1 MIISAKNFITD
12 DFKEMHLLIDPD
24 GIEEWAVRY
33 LWIQHREHNDEF
45 VKNYFTNGN
54 NKGLNVRTR
63 TKHLGETWTNHNK
76 IFDES
81 AANGNLVWRVK
92 SYNSISQSIDYIEV
106 WRSTELLNNIFDK
119 NPVLSNGDS
128 WTTEQKNQLGKGI
141 YDSGFDVR
149 HLRPFADISKKQAIE
164 YYNAFVIRHK
174 NKDNCII
181 NTRYNSELN
190 PL

>member
-1 MIISAKNFITD
+1 MTVSARNFIAD
-12 DFKEMHLLIDPD
+12 DIKEMHLLVDPD
-24 GIEEWAVRY
+24 GIKEWAVRY
-33 LWIQHREHNDEF
+33 LWIQHREHNVEF
-45 VKNYFTNGN
+45 VTNYFTNGN
-54 NKGLNVRTR
+54 NKGLNVRSR
-63 TKHLGETWTNHNK
+63 TEHLGETWTNHNK

-119 NPVLSNGDS
+119 NPMLSNGER
-128 WTTEQKNQLGKGI
+128 WTTEQKNELGKGI

-164 YYNAFVIRHK
+164 YYNAFVVRYK
-174 NKDNCII
+174 NRDNCII
-181 NTRYNSELN
+181 NTRYNPELN